1 MSKEEDITEESVI
14 FSIEDNDLFVNISDS
29 RSTVQNLTSNWTS
42 LYDSNDTSSSAL
54 MITNENSFLYW
65 LQMLGIFLGSL
76 LALAIITL
84 ITCRRPNKR
93 VQVSDCN
100 LID

>member
-1 MSKEEDITEESVI
+1 MSKEEEITEEI
-14 FSIEDNDLFVNISDS
+14 IETFIIEDNDLLENISDS
-29 RSTVQNLTSNWTS
+29 RITVQNLASNWTS
-42 LYDSNDTSSSAL
+42 LYDSNDSSSSL
-54 MITNENSFLYW
+54 MITNENSILYW

-93 VQVSDCN
+93 VQVD
-100 LID
+100 I